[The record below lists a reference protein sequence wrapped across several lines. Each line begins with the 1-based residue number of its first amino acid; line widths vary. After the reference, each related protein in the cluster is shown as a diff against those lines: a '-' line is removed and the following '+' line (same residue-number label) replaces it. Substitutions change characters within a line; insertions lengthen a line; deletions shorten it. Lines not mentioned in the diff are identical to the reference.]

1 MNTQERLRIYKKA
14 LKDYNYSLKKQTKWY
29 GFIYFLNKHTEC
41 GFCHYFLPMHKLDV
55 YEKTYDENN
64 DRFNHYFLPMHKL
77 DVYEKTY
84 DENNDRFNLLL
95 PELFSTKPKNTN
107 AHWFSRGEL
116 EPRIAC
122 LEKAIKLCE
131 NKINENN

>member
-41 GFCHYFLPMHKLDV
+41 GFC
-55 YEKTYDENN
+55 
-64 DRFNHYFLPMHKL
+64 HYFLPMHKL